1 VLFVGDPASAAI
13 FAIDTKDTA
22 KAAPKAVNVD
32 GIDTKVAA
40 MLGTTA
46 ADILINDLA
55 VNPTSGNVY
64 LSVSRGRGP
73 DARPVILK
81 VAGDGQITQVALENI
96 EFSKADLPN
105 APAAPTTTPAATGR
119 GRGARNPRAES
130 ITDLAY
136 ADGQLII
143 AGLSNEE
150 FASKLRTVP
159 YPFAA
164 VSPGA
169 SIEIYHASHAAF
181 ETRSPVRTFATYK
194 IGNEPHLL
202 AAYTCTPLVKI
213 PMSKLKATE
222 KVMGDTVAELGSGNQ
237 PLDMIVYQKD
247 GKDFVLLTN
256 SRHGVLKVSLEKVAD
271 IEKLTEPVRG
281 TAGLP
286 FEKIE
291 SAQGV
296 VQLDRLNASQAVTLV
311 SADGA
316 MKLATLDLP

>member
-1 VLFVGDPASAAI
+1 
-13 FAIDTKDTA
+13 
-22 KAAPKAVNVD
+22 
-32 GIDTKVAA
+32 
-40 MLGTTA
+40 
-46 ADILINDLA
+46 
-55 VNPTSGNVY
+55 
-64 LSVSRGRGP
+64 
-73 DARPVILK
+73 
-81 VAGDGQITQVALENI
+81 
-96 EFSKADLPN
+96 
-105 APAAPTTTPAATGR
+105 
-119 GRGARNPRAES
+119 
-130 ITDLAY
+130 
-136 ADGQLII
+136 
-143 AGLSNEE
+143 
-150 FASKLRTVP
+150 
-159 YPFAA
+159 
-164 VSPGA
+164 
-169 SIEIYHASHAAF
+169 
-181 ETRSPVRTFATYK
+181 VRTFATYK

-296 VQLDRLNASQAVTLV
+296 VQLDRLNANQAVTLV